1 MLSWA
6 AAGTQMTLRHLGYCL
21 MILSLTHTGMARK
34 ADPVVYMAGG
44 SSRIDIHTLD
54 LNRGTLEKRGAG
66 SLRPTDDSGSFPY
79 VARHP
84 NRKFLYALDRLE
96 PPHVVSLAIEDGDR
110 GLRRIS
116 RTPVGPGSPPHLHV
130 HPSGRWLLVVHYHPG
145 AGYVSVL
152 PLGPDGA
159 AGDPVQTRKVGKKT
173 HMVQIGPGGNHYFVP
188 CTNSDFIAQF
198 RFDAESGRL
207 EPNEPPV
214 APTDQGAGP
223 RHLAFHPN
231 GRFAYA
237 VNETNSTVHSWRY
250 DTATGR
256 LSARETVD
264 SLPAGFD
271 RSRNTG
277 AHILVSPSGGFVYA
291 SNRGHDSIVIFRVDS
306 ETGRLERVGW
316 ERADGLIRIPRN
328 FAIDSSGRLLL
339 VANQDADSILIFRIG
354 SDGRLTRIGD
364 PVPTSEKPTFVG
376 IFDRIE

>member
-1 MLSWA
+1 MVLV
-6 AAGTQMTLRHLGYCL
+6 LN
-21 MILSLTHTGMARK
+21 HTGMARNP
-34 ADPVVYMAGG
+34 DPVVYVAGG

-54 LNRGTLEKRGAG
+54 PNRGTLEKRGAG

-84 NRKFLYALDRLE
+84 NGKFLYALDRLE

-110 GLRRIS
+110 SLRRIS

-130 HPSGRWLLVVHYHPG
+130 HSSGRWLLAVHYHPG
-145 AGYVSVL
+145 AGYVSIL

-159 AGDPVQTRKVGKKT
+159 AGNPVQTRKVGKKT
-173 HMVQIGPGGNHYFVP
+173 HMVQADPGGNYYFVP
-188 CTNSDFIAQF
+188 CTNSDYIAQF

-207 EPNEPPV
+207 EPNEPAV
-214 APTDQGAGP
+214 APTDEGAGP
-223 RHLAFHPN
+223 RHMAFHPT

-250 DTATGR
+250 DDATGR
-256 LSARETVD
+256 LTGRETVD
-264 SLPAGFD
+264 SLPSGFD
-271 RSRNTG
+271 RSGNTG

-291 SNRGHDSIVIFRVDS
+291 SNRGHDSIVIFQVDS
-306 ETGRLERVGW
+306 ETGRLERIGW
-316 ERADGLIRIPRN
+316 EQGDGLIRIPRN

-376 IFDRIE
+376 IFDRID

>member
-1 MLSWA
+1 MVLA
-6 AAGTQMTLRHLGYCL
+6 
-21 MILSLTHTGMARK
+21 LTHTGTARNP
-34 ADPVVYMAGG
+34 DPVVYVAGG
-44 SSRIDIHTLD
+44 SSRIDIHTLN

-84 NRKFLYALDRLE
+84 NGKFLYALDRLE

-116 RTPVGPGSPPHLHV
+116 RTPVGPGSPPYLHV

-152 PLGPDGA
+152 PLGTDGA

-173 HMVQIGPGGNHYFVP
+173 HMVQGDPGGNYYFVP

-207 EPNEPPV
+207 EPNEPAV

-223 RHLAFHPN
+223 RHMAFHPS
-231 GRFAYA
+231 GRFGYA

-250 DTATGR
+250 DAATGR
-256 LSARETVD
+256 LSDRETVD
-264 SLPAGFD
+264 SLPSGFD
-271 RSRNTG
+271 RSGNTG

-306 ETGRLERVGW
+306 ETGRLERIGW
-316 ERADGLIRIPRN
+316 EQADGLIRIPRN

-354 SDGRLTRIGD
+354 SDGLLTRIGD
-364 PVPTSEKPTFVG
+364 PIPTSEKPTFVG
-376 IFDRIE
+376 IFDRID

>member
-1 MLSWA
+1 MVLA
-6 AAGTQMTLRHLGYCL
+6 
-21 MILSLTHTGMARK
+21 LTHTGMAQNPG
-34 ADPVVYMAGG
+34 PVVYVAGG
-44 SSRIDIHTLD
+44 SSRIDIHTLILD
-54 LNRGTLEKRGAG
+54 QGTLEKRGAG
-66 SLRPTDDSGSFPY
+66 SLRPTDDSGGFPY

-84 NRKFLYALDRLE
+84 NGKFLYALDRLE

-173 HMVQIGPGGNHYFVP
+173 HMVQGDPGGNYYFVP

-207 EPNEPPV
+207 EPNEPAV
-214 APTDQGAGP
+214 APTDEGAGP
-223 RHLAFHPN
+223 RHMAFHPT

-250 DTATGR
+250 DDATGR
-256 LSARETVD
+256 LTGRETVD
-264 SLPAGFD
+264 SLPSGFD
-271 RSRNTG
+271 RSGNTG

-291 SNRGHDSIVIFRVDS
+291 SNRGHDSIVIFQVDS
-306 ETGRLERVGW
+306 ETGRLERIGW
-316 ERADGLIRIPRN
+316 EQGDGLIRIPRN

-376 IFDRIE
+376 IFDRID